1 MVLADHQG
9 RDPVA
14 PTLNTV
20 FYTPSVVNTPS
31 SIDSGIRGAREKLRD
46 LSIRPLRLE
55 KSERLSAIRERDQ
68 KQKTT
73 FVDNQDWLLELLPE
87 LSPTFGEVAAEYSE
101 RERRFPDPT
110 SLILVDEADRLR
122 IPSLEQVRTIFDE
135 AQIGLILIGMPGLE
149 KRLARYPQLY
159 SRIGFVHEFR
169 TLGAAEIRQLLLD
182 QRWPSRVNL
191 PEPPWAEDAVAAI
204 IRITNGNFRLL
215 NRLLTQ
221 MERILEVNG
230 IYEITKAVVERA
242 RETLVIGAA

>member
-1 MVLADHQG
+1 MVLADDQS

-31 SIDSGIRGAREKLRD
+31 SIDSGIRRTRERLRD

-55 KSERLSAIRERDQ
+55 KSEQLSFIRERDH
-68 KQKTT
+68 KQQTI
-73 FVDNQDWLLELLPE
+73 FVDNQDWLRGPLLE
-87 LSPTFGEVAAEYSE
+87 LSPAFGEVAAEYSE

-122 IPSLEQVRTIFDE
+122 IGTLEQVRTIFDE

-169 TLGAAEIRQLLLD
+169 PLGAAEVRQLLD
-182 QRWPSRVNL
+182 QRWPSGLNL

-204 IRITNGNFRLL
+204 IRITNGKFRLL

-221 MERILEVNG
+221 MERILEVNR
-230 IYEITKAVVERA
+230 IYEITKEVVERA